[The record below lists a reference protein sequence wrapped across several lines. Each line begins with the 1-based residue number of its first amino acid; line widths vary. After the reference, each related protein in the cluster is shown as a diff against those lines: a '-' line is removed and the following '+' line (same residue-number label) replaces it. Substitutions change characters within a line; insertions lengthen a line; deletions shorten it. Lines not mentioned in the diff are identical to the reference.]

1 MEERKGKL
9 TDLGSNQGEIAGVR
23 AGLGC
28 AALAPIEEAQ
38 GVLGVPGHAD
48 GVDEAGGE
56 DGLLEAVGA
65 ALAVEG
71 GEEEPDGVE
80 VIARFAEV
88 VEELS
93 ELGALLGR
101 RFAPLHPVEQAA
113 HDAELGFVA
122 HFSSVL
128 EPNPMGKFE
137 IRYYYNLRVLLVFLF
152 DFTLCGDWGQ
162 SMKEEE
168 EEACTEGYTKR
179 EKSCSNS
186 VLGNRNFTQILH
198 IN

>member
-1 MEERKGKL
+1 M
-9 TDLGSNQGEIAGVR
+9 
-23 AGLGC
+23 
-28 AALAPIEEAQ
+28 
-38 GVLGVPGHAD
+38 GVPGHAD

-122 HFSSVL
+122 HFSSL

-137 IRYYYNLRVLLVFLF
+137 IR
-152 DFTLCGDWGQ
+152 T
-162 SMKEEE
+162 
-168 EEACTEGYTKR
+168 TT
-179 EKSCSNS
+179 
-186 VLGNRNFTQILH
+186 I
-198 IN
+198 